1 MFQFYRPFS
10 PFNVP
15 MNEHPA
21 KFAITGS
28 QNTSMPVSFAQR
40 KQPEERAR
48 STPTSKDTK
57 SLDDDDPFILPWL
70 VAK

>member
-28 QNTSMPVSFAQR
+28 QNTSVPVALAQR
-40 KQPEERAR
+40 KLPEARAE
-48 STPTSKDTK
+48 SAPTSKATGL
-57 SLDDDDPFILPWL
+57 LDDDDPFILPW
-70 VAK
+70 